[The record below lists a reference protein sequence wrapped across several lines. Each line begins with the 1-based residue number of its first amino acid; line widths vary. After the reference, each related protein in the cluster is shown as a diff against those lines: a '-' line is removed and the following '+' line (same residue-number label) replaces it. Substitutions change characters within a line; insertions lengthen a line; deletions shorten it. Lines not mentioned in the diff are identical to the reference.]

1 MELNEYQKV
10 AMSTC
15 LESSH
20 NYTYM
25 AEGLVSEVGEFM
37 GKVAKGIRKGFIIIQ
52 DNQLKVYEDK
62 MTYEEKEELCIGLL
76 HELGD
81 INWFVAG
88 LARELHVDL
97 ETIAQMNITKL
108 SSRKKRGVI
117 EGNGD
122 NR

>member
-1 MELNEYQKV
+1 MELNKYQEQ
-10 AMSTC
+10 AMTTC
-15 LESSH
+15 MESSA

-37 GKVAKGIRKGFIIIQ
+37 GKVAKGIRKGYAIIQ

-62 MTYEEKEELCIGLL
+62 MTYEQKEEFCIGLL

-81 INWFVAG
+81 IMWFVAG
-88 LARELHVDL
+88 LAREMHVDL
-97 ETIAQMNITKL
+97 ETIAQMNLTKL
-108 SSRKKRGVI
+108 ASRQKRGVI
-117 EGNGD
+117 DGNGD